1 MKVQISDDK
10 KKKWENFWYYY
21 KFHVLLGGFFL
32 FALAVFIK
40 DMVTKIEYDYTVAV
54 VGDLAVLDEDR
65 TSLQTWFEEHG
76 EDLNGD
82 GEIHVQ
88 VADYYIPKE
97 DEDPQI
103 LMANQTKLTVDM
115 QEADSMIYFF
125 SDASLERYKDSG
137 VLSKEEDDYTPV
149 SECIGF
155 EEAGSPASVQDMVV
169 GLRLLDKDTKQAQ
182 DEEIQNYYKACEELL
197 RKFIGE

>member
-1 MKVQISDDK
+1 MS
-10 KKKWENFWYYY
+10 
-21 KFHVLLGGFFL
+21 
-32 FALAVFIK
+32 
-40 DMVTKIEYDYTVAV
+40 
-54 VGDLAVLDEDR
+54 DR